1 MTHLLFYFF
10 LLFPKEKFY
19 FFKTF
24 FYFFGYESAHF
35 RGQETL
41 KIWKVQ
47 IPKKFHKYKNLF
59 ILSIWLQYDY
69 SMIIVK
75 IRENEL
81 IKFSGIPDPFSD
93 VFIHFHRTYLFVDFK
108 NFLITENF
116 SKTMRKNINFPSGK
130 PLFRSLSYRWLW
142 DSSRRSLKT
151 IDFCTVWTYWYENL
165 CD

>member
-1 MTHLLFYFF
+1 MF
-10 LLFPKEKFY
+10 LL
-19 FFKTF
+19 

-35 RGQETL
+35 RGQENL
-41 KIWKVQ
+41 KIWEVQ
-47 IPKKFHKYKNLF
+47 IPKKIHKCFDLF
-59 ILSIWLQYDY
+59 IVSIWLQYDY

-108 NFLITENF
+108 NFLITSKF
-116 SKTMRKNINFPSGK
+116 SKTMRNNINFPSRK

-151 IDFCTVWTYWYENL
+151 IDFCAVWTYWYENL

>member
-1 MTHLLFYFF
+1 MATRLLFTFFYFF
-10 LLFPKEKFY
+10 LKRSFT
-19 FFKTF
+19 FFTF

-47 IPKKFHKYKNLF
+47 IPKNFHKYKNLF

-69 SMIIVK
+69 NMIIVK

-108 NFLITENF
+108 NFLITSKF
-116 SKTMRKNINFPSGK
+116 SKTMRKNINFPSRK

-142 DSSRRSLKT
+142 DSSRRSIKT
-151 IDFCTVWTYWYENL
+151 IDFCAVWTYWYENL

>member
-1 MTHLLFYFF
+1 MATRLRF
-10 LLFPKEKFY
+10 K
-19 FFKTF
+19 KTF
-24 FYFFGYESAHF
+24 SLREKVKLFTFFTFLATNQLTLGVRKPWKFGKFKF
-35 RGQETL
+35 R
-41 KIWKVQ
+41 KIFTSVS
-47 IPKKFHKYKNLF
+47 KYH

-69 SMIIVK
+69 SVIIVK
-75 IRENEL
+75 IRVNEL

-108 NFLITENF
+108 NFLITSKF
-116 SKTMRKNINFPSGK
+116 SKTMRKNINFPSRK

-151 IDFCTVWTYWYENL
+151 IDFCAVWTYWYENL